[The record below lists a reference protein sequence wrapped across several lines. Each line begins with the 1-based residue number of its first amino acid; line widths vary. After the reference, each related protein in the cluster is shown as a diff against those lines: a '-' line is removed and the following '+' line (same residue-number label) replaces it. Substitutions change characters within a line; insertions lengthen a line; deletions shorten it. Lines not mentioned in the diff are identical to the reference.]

1 MCQHRSSLGPAWW
14 DTPGRG
20 FEAAIGSVILK
31 TRTEL
36 KSFGRRARAGR
47 IAPPLAWALLVVGVA
62 ASAIVAKESGPI
74 PSMVSV
80 ATTRSAERST
90 PEVVLATGAEEAVE
104 IEQIAPI
111 SVPTDEIRWF
121 DGRPVRPVRTQWMT
135 VTAYSPDS
143 ASCGDFADGQT
154 ATLHS
159 VSTNAMQLVAAD
171 PRVLPYGSMITVPG
185 YAQDDI
191 VPVLDCG
198 GAIKGQR
205 LDVLYPTHKRAQKWG
220 VRRIAVTVWEYAD
233 GKPAPN
239 PRRVR

>member
-1 MCQHRSSLGPAWW
+1 MNRSGLVLAWW

-20 FEAAIGSVILK
+20 FETAIGSVVLK
-31 TRTEL
+31 TRTET
-36 KSFGRRARAGR
+36 KAFGRRARAGR
-47 IAPPLAWALLVVGVA
+47 ISGPLAWVLLAVGVA

-80 ATTRSAERST
+80 SETRAAA
-90 PEVVLATGAEEAVE
+90 PVLASRMESTVEVEE
-104 IEQIAPI
+104 IAPI
-111 SVPTDEIRWF
+111 AVPSDEIRWF

-135 VTAYSPDS
+135 VTAYSPDA

-171 PRVLPYGSMITVPG
+171 PKVLPYGSMITVPG
-185 YAQDDI
+185 YAADDI

-220 VRRIAVTVWEYAD
+220 VQRIAVTVWEYAD

>member
-1 MCQHRSSLGPAWW
+1 MQ
-14 DTPGRG
+14 
-20 FEAAIGSVILK
+20 

-47 IAPPLAWALLVVGVA
+47 IAEPLAWALLAIGVS

-80 ATTRSAERST
+80 SSRSAEGAS
-90 PEVVLATGAEEAVE
+90 PGVVLASAAEDTVE
-104 IEQIAPI
+104 LEVIAPI
-111 SVPTDEIRWF
+111 AVPTDEIRWF

-135 VTAYSPDS
+135 VTAYSPDA

-185 YAQDDI
+185 YAKDDI

-205 LDVLYPTHKRAQKWG
+205 LDVLYPTHKRAKQWG